1 MNLEELKKKMDEE
14 HYIYD
19 DTLST
24 VLYVALQLGR
34 PLLIEGAAGVGKT
47 EVAKVMAAALDRELV
62 RLQCYEGLDESKALY
77 EWNYQ
82 KQLLSIQVNMNAQ
95 DREALTRSLFSDEYL
110 LERPLLKSIRSEKPV
125 VLLIDEIDKADEEFE
140 AFLLELLSE
149 MQVTIPEV
157 GTIRANSVPFVVLT
171 SNRARPLSEALR
183 RRCAY
188 LYIEYPDMEKELA
201 ILRAKLPHVDDRLCA
216 QVALA
221 VQKLRSNEVI
231 LKKPSIAETLDW
243 AAALDALGIRELT
256 PDALRKTAGFVLKN
270 NEDMAALARQ
280 TADKLDAM
288 GIKFKV
294 VNVVDLVKL
303 QSAKENNEALSDE
316 EFAELFTEDK
326 PVLFAYHS
334 YARDVRGLI
343 YDRPNHDNF
352 NVHGYEEQGSTTTP
366 YDMVRVNNIDR
377 YELQAEALRM
387 IDADKYADK
396 INELEAF
403 RQEAFQFA
411 VDNGYDHPDYT
422 DWVYSGVN
430 TNKQGA
436 VSATAATAGDNE

>member
-1 MNLEELKKKMDEE
+1 MKLEELKKKMDQQK
-14 HYIYD
+14 YIYD
-19 DTLST
+19 DTLAT

-95 DREALTRSLFSDEYL
+95 DRELLTRSLFSDEYL

-125 VLLIDEIDKADEEFE
+125 VLMIDEIDKADEEFE

-221 VQKLRSNEVI
+221 VQKLRSNESI

-256 PDALRKTAGFVLKN
+256 PDALRTTAGFVLKN
-270 NEDMAALARQ
+270 NEDMAAL
-280 TADKLDAM
+280 T
-288 GIKFKV
+288 
-294 VNVVDLVKL
+294 
-303 QSAKENNEALSDE
+303 E
-316 EFAELFTEDK
+316 EEESGC
-326 PVLFAYHS
+326 HC
-334 YARDVRGLI
+334 GGCEG
-343 YDRPNHDNF
+343 HH
-352 NVHGYEEQGSTTTP
+352 HG
-366 YDMVRVNNIDR
+366 
-377 YELQAEALRM
+377 
-387 IDADKYADK
+387 
-396 INELEAF
+396 
-403 RQEAFQFA
+403 
-411 VDNGYDHPDYT
+411 
-422 DWVYSGVN
+422 
-430 TNKQGA
+430 
-436 VSATAATAGDNE
+436 

>member
-1 MNLEELKKKMDEE
+1 MNLAELKSKMDQA

-19 DTLST
+19 DTLAT
-24 VLYVALQLGR
+24 VLAVALELGR

-47 EVAKVMAAALDRELV
+47 EIAKVMASALDRDLV

-82 KQLLSIQVNMNAQ
+82 KQLLSIQVNMASQ
-95 DREALTRSLFSDEYL
+95 DRESLTQSLFTDAYL

-157 GTIRANSVPFVVLT
+157 GTIRAKTIPFVILT

-188 LYIEYPDMEKELA
+188 LYIQYPDMEKELA

-221 VQKLRSNEVI
+221 VQKLRSNETI

-256 PDALRKTAGFVLKN
+256 PDALRSTAGFILKN
-270 NEDMAALARQ
+270 SEDLA
-280 TADKLDAM
+280 
-288 GIKFKV
+288 V
-294 VNVVDLVKL
+294 L
-303 QSAKENNEALSDE
+303 QEME
-316 EFAELFTEDK
+316 EEGHHCACGGNCGE
-326 PVLFAYHS
+326 HS
-334 YARDVRGLI
+334 
-343 YDRPNHDNF
+343 
-352 NVHGYEEQGSTTTP
+352 HG
-366 YDMVRVNNIDR
+366 
-377 YELQAEALRM
+377 
-387 IDADKYADK
+387 
-396 INELEAF
+396 
-403 RQEAFQFA
+403 
-411 VDNGYDHPDYT
+411 
-422 DWVYSGVN
+422 
-430 TNKQGA
+430 
-436 VSATAATAGDNE
+436 

>member
-1 MNLEELKKKMDEE
+1 MNLEELKRKMDEE

-157 GTIRANSVPFVVLT
+157 GTIKANSVPFVVLT

-256 PDALRKTAGFVLKN
+256 PDALRETAGFVLKN
-270 NEDMAALARQ
+270 NEDMAAL
-280 TADKLDAM
+280 
-288 GIKFKV
+288 
-294 VNVVDLVKL
+294 
-303 QSAKENNEALSDE
+303 E
-316 EFAELFTEDK
+316 EEETNGCRCGGCEG
-326 PVLFAYHS
+326 H
-334 YARDVRGLI
+334 
-343 YDRPNHDNF
+343 H
-352 NVHGYEEQGSTTTP
+352 HG
-366 YDMVRVNNIDR
+366 
-377 YELQAEALRM
+377 
-387 IDADKYADK
+387 
-396 INELEAF
+396 
-403 RQEAFQFA
+403 
-411 VDNGYDHPDYT
+411 
-422 DWVYSGVN
+422 
-430 TNKQGA
+430 
-436 VSATAATAGDNE
+436 